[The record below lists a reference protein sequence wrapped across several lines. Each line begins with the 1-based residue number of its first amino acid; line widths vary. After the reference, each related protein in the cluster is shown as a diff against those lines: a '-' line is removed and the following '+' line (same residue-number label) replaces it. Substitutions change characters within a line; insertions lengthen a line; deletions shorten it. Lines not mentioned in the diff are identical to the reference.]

1 MYTSRE
7 IRIYDRNFNKKD
19 IFGVDGD
26 SIANKID
33 YLTLA
38 PSIITVPK
46 IVNVGFEDYIYS
58 DSIQGVVNSVD
69 YIDGKTTISYLPMLS
84 LLNVD
89 TFYDRGLL
97 GGSLIVFFREMIDST
112 LRSNTDESQNIP
124 GLEIQTY
131 STVADVTNATLN
143 IVDNVNNIYELGV
156 KAFNKYRLVIDV
168 ELQPEDERIVVSLK
182 INQNTRYIQ
191 ARPPFVIDS
200 EVFIQPNNQGINKL
214 VGVWREHES
223 QTYTVKKND
232 SQAVS
237 RPTTEYFDG
246 ETEAEFQQN
255 VKNRSYDLF
264 AYDETSNYI
273 SVVINSDSNL
283 YSGFSIGDLTT
294 IHHENVEYTAL
305 LTQITKEAGL
315 TTYIF
320 GTIRLNLTDKLIQ
333 GGF

>member
-1 MYTSRE
+1 MYTSHE
-7 IRIYDRNFNKKD
+7 LRIYDRNFIKKD
-19 IFGVDGD
+19 IAGVDGD
-26 SIANKID
+26 SVANKID

-38 PSIITVPK
+38 PSTITIPK
-46 IVNVGFEDYIYS
+46 IVNVSFDDYIYS
-58 DSIQGVVNSVD
+58 DSIQGIVNGVD
-69 YIDGKTTISYLPMLS
+69 YVDGKTIIVYLPMLS

-97 GGSLIVFFREMIDST
+97 GSSLLDFFSNMIDST
-112 LRSNTDESQNIP
+112 LKINADDSQNIP
-124 GLEIQTY
+124 GLEIQNF
-131 STVADVTNATLN
+131 STVADVTDATLN
-143 IVDNVNNIYELGV
+143 MVDNVNNIYELAV

-168 ELQPEDERIVVSLK
+168 DLQPEDKRIAVTLQ
-182 INQNTRYIQ
+182 INQNERYIQ
-191 ARPPFVIDS
+191 ARQPFVVDS

-214 VGVWREHES
+214 VGVWREHEP

-232 SQAVS
+232 AQAVS
-237 RPTTEYFDG
+237 RPTTEYFYG

-255 VKNRSYDLF
+255 VKNRSYELF

-273 SVVINSDSNL
+273 AVIINSDSNL

-294 IHHENVEYTAL
+294 IRYENVEYTAL

-320 GTIRLNLTDKLIQ
+320 GTIRLNLTDKLIL